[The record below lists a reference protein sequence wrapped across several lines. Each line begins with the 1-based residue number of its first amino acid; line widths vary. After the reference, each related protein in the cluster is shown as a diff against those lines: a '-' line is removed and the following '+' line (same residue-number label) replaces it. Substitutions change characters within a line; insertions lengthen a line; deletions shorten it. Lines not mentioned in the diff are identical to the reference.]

1 MSDEGWE
8 WDVVPR
14 KVERACPTF
23 PSLGEQAL
31 NATNNVSNNQ
41 SELEVC
47 RAISGELARGT
58 DKELAVME
66 VFRIMSTRSHP

>member
-1 MSDEGWE
+1 MSEEGWE
-8 WDVVPR
+8 WEVVPR
-14 KVERACPTF
+14 KVERAYPTF
-23 PSLGEQAL
+23 PSLAEQAL

-41 SELEVC
+41 SELEVT

-66 VFRIMSTRSHP
+66 VFRIMSTRVYP